1 MEISTMTK
9 TSDRNNLQVVADQLA
24 SDSAS
29 VTPEMLDADEEEFKK
44 LCRDLPGSNGAS
56 ASGIVALKVD
66 KLPGGASG
74 KNEFFR
80 THPDFRPVI
89 AMIGEELGLER
100 QYFAVHPTMQQALHG
115 IGIESA
121 NYRLYLTITA
131 RGAFR
136 LVPILIDS
144 DNDYIRTKEIGLIKS
159 IDSWHRLYHDRD
171 NRNFKVYPAPL
182 GRFDDPVWPELSPA
196 KIIRLAFRDK
206 GQLIDSTEHPAFLR
220 WAARDYEDD
229 KPRK

>member
-1 MEISTMTK
+1 MTK
-9 TSDRNNLQVVADQLA
+9 TPDRTPLQVVSETAD
-24 SDSAS
+24 SGEHI
-29 VTPEMLDADEEEFKK
+29 TPEIPDADEEEFRK

-89 AMIGEELGLER
+89 AMIGEELGLEK
-100 QYFAVHPTMQQALHG
+100 QYFAVSPEMHQALHG
-115 IGIESA
+115 IGIASA
-121 NYRLYLTITA
+121 DYRLFLTVTA

-136 LVPILIDS
+136 VVPILCDS

-159 IDSWHRLYHDRD
+159 IDSWHRLYHDQD

-196 KIIRLAFRDK
+196 RIIRLAFRDK
-206 GQLIDSTEHPAFLR
+206 GRLIDSTEHPAFLR
-220 WAARDYEDD
+220 WAARDYDDD
-229 KPRK
+229 KSRK